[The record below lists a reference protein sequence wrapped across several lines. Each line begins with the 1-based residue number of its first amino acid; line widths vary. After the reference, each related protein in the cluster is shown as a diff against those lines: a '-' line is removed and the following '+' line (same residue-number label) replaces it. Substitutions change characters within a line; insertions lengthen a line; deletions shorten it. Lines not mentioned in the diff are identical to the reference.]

1 MTEFVAE
8 CADNSSAQPGFV
20 QRARSD
26 HTETTIKNTF
36 LLKKSILLFWRAC
49 LGGSVMEY
57 AEALRIPK
65 G

>member
-8 CADNSSAQPGFV
+8 CANNSSAQPGLV

-26 HTETTIKNTF
+26 HTETTIKKYF
-36 LLKKSILLFWRAC
+36 SAQKIDSAPLVR

-57 AEALRIPK
+57 AEALRIPR